1 MACSACPPSRLGIL
15 AVEAGGRGGQ
25 SRGYRKRPADE
36 ALEVQKGERVPA
48 GLSVLR
54 LHLPP
59 RSPRAGCTW
68 GRERNREGRLHSSSP
83 AGPGEKA
90 LCEGGRG
97 PRVEA
102 EGTRSCRGRGPRGRG
117 PESGEGRRQ
126 EARAGGLGQLRAQE
140 SLDGRVDVP
149 SRGDE
154 RLQVGLAVDEAHG
167 VELLQLLLEPHFRRL
182 HLRAQAW

>member
-1 MACSACPPSRLGIL
+1 MRRGLG
-15 AVEAGGRGGQ
+15 AEGGGGRDQ
-25 SRGYRKRPADE
+25 E
-36 ALEVQKGERVPA
+36 LQGE
-48 GLSVLR
+48 
-54 LHLPP
+54 
-59 RSPRAGCTW
+59 
-68 GRERNREGRLHSSSP
+68 
-83 AGPGEKA
+83 GPT
-90 LCEGGRG
+90 GRG
-97 PRVEA
+97 L
-102 EGTRSCRGRGPRGRG
+102 
-117 PESGEGRRQ
+117 ESGEGRRQ